1 MAQHFET
8 IVLGGGTMGTAAAWE
23 LGRRGEKALVL
34 EQFQHV
40 HTFGS
45 HGGQTRIIRHAYAEG
60 PDYIPLVLR
69 ADDLWMELEEESHK
83 KVYHRVGGLEIAAP
97 GHQHAERARL
107 AAAEHNVP
115 FEWMDGA
122 EARRRWPMFNLPE
135 DWQVGYGARS
145 GFRDVDAALHAMGD
159 QARIL
164 GVRIREEEPVRSWR
178 VDGDGVR
185 VVTDEAEYTA
195 DRLIV
200 TAGAWAGKML
210 GELGLP
216 LEVKRKVLF
225 WLAVRDES
233 PFDPRRMPV
242 YITDSEYAHI
252 YGFPVF
258 GRAGLK
264 IARHDGGELSDPDAL
279 DREVKPGEEAD
290 VVALAQR
297 LFAGVTGEVA
307 SSAVCMYTVTTDENF
322 IVDRH
327 PEHPQVVIG
336 AGFSGHGFKFAT
348 AIGEYLV
355 DLAHDPMVA
364 PMPILAIDR
373 FATAA
378 SQG

>member
-1 MAQHFET
+1 MAHFET

-23 LGRRGEKALVL
+23 LGKRGQRALVL

-40 HTFGS
+40 HALGS

-69 ADDLWMELEEESHK
+69 ADELWMELEDESHAT
-83 KVYHRVGGLEIAAP
+83 VYHRVGGLEIAAP
-97 GHQHAERARL
+97 GFDHAARARA

-122 EARRRWPMFNLPE
+122 EARKRWPMFNLPD
-135 DWQVGYGARS
+135 DWEVGYGARS
-145 GFRDVDAALHAMGD
+145 GFLDVDAAMHAMGD

-164 GVRIREEEPVRSWR
+164 GVRIKDEEPVRNWR
-178 VDGDGVR
+178 IDGAGVR

-200 TAGAWAGKML
+200 TAGAWAGKL
-210 GELGLP
+210 LEELGLP
-216 LEVKRKVLF
+216 LQVKRKVLF
-225 WLAVRDES
+225 WLTVRDEA

-242 YITDSEYAHI
+242 YITDSEDGEI

-258 GRAGLK
+258 GRPGLK
-264 IARHDGGELSDPDAL
+264 IARHDGGAPADPDAL
-279 DREVKPGEEAD
+279 DREVHEGEEAE
-290 VVALAQR
+290 VMALAKK
-297 LFAGVTGEVA
+297 LFPGVTGEVS
-307 SSAVCMYTVTTDENF
+307 SSAVCMYTVTPDANF

-327 PEHPQVVIG
+327 PEHEQVIIG

-348 AIGEYLV
+348 AVGEQLV
-355 DLAHDPMVA
+355 DLAHDAMMA
-364 PMPILAIDR
+364 PMPILALNR
-373 FATAA
+373 FAAA
-378 SQG
+378 VD

>member
-1 MAQHFET
+1 MAQHYET

-34 EQFQHV
+34 EQFPHV
-40 HTFGS
+40 HALGS

-60 PDYIPLVLR
+60 PEYIPLVLR
-69 ADDLWMELEEESHK
+69 ADDLWMELEEESQTT
-83 KVYHRVGGLEIAAP
+83 VYHRVGGLEIAAP
-97 GHQHAERARL
+97 GYQHAERARL

-122 EARRRWPMFNLPE
+122 EARRRWPMFNLPD

-145 GFRDVDAALHAMGD
+145 GFLDVDAALHAMGD
-159 QARIL
+159 QARIH
-164 GVRIREEEPVRSWR
+164 GVKIRDEEPVRSWR
-178 VDGDGVR
+178 IDGSGVR
-185 VVTDEAEYTA
+185 VISDDAEYTA

-200 TAGAWAGKML
+200 TAGAWASRLL

-216 LEVKRKVLF
+216 LEVRRKVLF
-225 WLAVRDES
+225 WLAVRDEA

-242 YITDSEYAHI
+242 YITDSPLGEI
-252 YGFPVF
+252 YGFPVY

-264 IARHDGGELSDPDAL
+264 IARHDGGAPADPDTL
-279 DREVKPGEEAD
+279 DRAVHPGEEA
-290 VVALAQR
+290 VVLALAR
-297 LFAGVTGEVA
+297 KLFPGVTGDVA
-307 SSAVCMYTVTTDENF
+307 SSAVCMYTVTPDHNF

-336 AGFSGHGFKFAT
+336 AGFSGHGFKFAS

-355 DLAHDPMVA
+355 DLAHDPMVT

-373 FATAA
+373 FATA
-378 SQG
+378 SS